1 MIKRLL
7 LFLLAFAMHTTM
19 YAQANTQEKAQMVFS
34 NDFHDASG
42 QLGNLTA
49 HFITEKTWTDM
60 NGEIGSIVRI
70 KVTGMSV
77 SEMAKLKVI
86 GSANASVHD
95 TQFLEDEQEWI
106 VPLSKGSNMW
116 LEMSHPTYGKST
128 RLSLPKLK
136 EKGIYDVTL
145 VNNRTTT
152 IVVHSLPNGADVYLD
167 GNLCGKTPCEI
178 PEQRFG
184 KHDLKLMYGSKTKEM
199 KIDVEEGHT
208 FFEDFDFRERRKLN
222 IVSSEDN
229 TTIYI
234 DNKPIGQAPIYG
246 YEMLVGPHTFK
257 AVRQGSKGYN
267 DTQID
272 EQTIEVASQTE
283 IKLYPIKKGNVQVL
297 TRYAGRSVAAEL
309 VVDNK
314 TKYTNEQSYKINLP
328 YGTHSFRV
336 SYYGKSKEKTINVNK
351 PEQTQIFKL
360 SAKNDVVWPW
370 QREYDIAPVGFSL
383 SYVYKQ
389 LVTTGE
395 GEKLKENGVWNGED
409 GQNKTLKGAQVGLH
423 FQPCFKFGLGLYTGL
438 FYEFYYTSTKNEEY
452 DYDKFMEHCLYAPVH
467 LYYRIPFSK
476 KIALSAHGGLGFNY
490 VIHGSYSAKDDNVE
504 DYTDFYGEDYFPK
517 KFNMALEVGAG
528 LRLGNFQLNFQYSKG
543 LTDHESYSSVGDYK
557 TVQNKYTFGLSY
569 LFSAQ

>member
-1 MIKRLL
+1 
-7 LFLLAFAMHTTM
+7 MHTAM
-19 YAQANTQEKAQMVFS
+19 YAQTDTQSKAQMVFS

-60 NGEIGSIVRI
+60 NGEIGAIVRI

-77 SEMAKLKVI
+77 SEMSKLKVI

-95 TQFLEDEQEWI
+95 TQFLENEQEWI
-106 VPLSKGSNMW
+106 VPLSKGTNMW

-136 EKGIYDVTL
+136 EKGMYDVTL

-152 IVVHSLPNGADVYLD
+152 IVVHSLPDGADVYLD
-167 GNLCGKTPCEI
+167 GNHHGKTPCEI
-178 PEQRFG
+178 SEQRFG
-184 KHDLKLMYGSKTKEM
+184 KHDLKLMYGSKTKEV

-208 FFEDFDFRERRKLN
+208 FFDDFDFRERRN
-222 IVSSEDN
+222 INIISSEDN

-234 DNKPIGQAPIYG
+234 DNQLIGQAPIHN
-246 YEMLVGPHTFK
+246 YEVLVGPHTFK
-257 AVRQGSKGYN
+257 AIHTGSKGYN

-272 EQTIEVASQTE
+272 EQTIDISSQTE

-297 TRYAGRSVAAEL
+297 TRYAGKPVYAEL

-314 TKYTNEQSYKINLP
+314 DKYTSEPSYKVNLP

-336 SYYGKSKEKTINVNK
+336 SYNGKSKEKFINVNK
-351 PEQTQIFKL
+351 PEQTQVFKL

-383 SYVYKQ
+383 AYVYKQ

-395 GEKLKENGVWNGED
+395 GQKLKENGVWPD
-409 GQNKTLKGAQVGLH
+409 GKGKTLKGMQAGLH

-438 FYEFYYTSTKNEEY
+438 FYELYVSTSKKY
-452 DYDKFMEHCLYAPVH
+452 DYDMFIEHCAYVPVH
-467 LYYRIPFSK
+467 LYYRKS
-476 KIALSAHGGLGFNY
+476 G
-490 VIHGSYSAKDDNVE
+490 V
-504 DYTDFYGEDYFPK
+504 
-517 KFNMALEVGAG
+517 VGT
-528 LRLGNFQLNFQYSKG
+528 RR
-543 LTDHESYSSVGDYK
+543 
-557 TVQNKYTFGLSY
+557 FGLQLCHPRCFLCQGRRY
-569 LFSAQ
+569 

>member
-1 MIKRLL
+1 MIKRLF
-7 LFLLAFAMHTTM
+7 LFVLVCVMHTAM
-19 YAQANTQEKAQMVFS
+19 YAQTNTQSKAQMVFS

-60 NGEIGSIVRI
+60 NGEIGAIVRI

-77 SEMAKLKVI
+77 SEMSKLKVI

-95 TQFLEDEQEWI
+95 TQFLENEQEWI
-106 VPLSKGSNMW
+106 VPLSKGTNMW

-136 EKGIYDVTL
+136 EKGMYDVTL

-152 IVVHSLPNGADVYLD
+152 IVVHSLPDGADVYLD
-167 GNLCGKTPCEI
+167 GNHHGKTPCEI
-178 PEQRFG
+178 SEQRFG
-184 KHDLKLMYGSKTKEM
+184 KHDLKLMYGSKTKEV

-208 FFEDFDFRERRKLN
+208 FFDDFDFRERRN
-222 IVSSEDN
+222 INIISSEDN

-234 DNKPIGQAPIYG
+234 DNQLIGQAPIHN
-246 YEMLVGPHTFK
+246 YEVLVGPHTFK
-257 AVRQGSKGYN
+257 AIRTGSKGYN

-272 EQTIEVASQTE
+272 EQTIDISSQTE

-297 TRYAGRSVAAEL
+297 TRYAGKPVYAEL

-314 TKYTNEQSYKINLP
+314 DKYTSEPSYKVNLP

-336 SYYGKSKEKTINVNK
+336 SYNGKSKEKFINVNK
-351 PEQTQIFKL
+351 PEQTQVFKL

-383 SYVYKQ
+383 AYVYKQ

-395 GEKLKENGVWNGED
+395 GQKLKESGVWPD
-409 GQNKTLKGAQVGLH
+409 GKGKTLKGMQAGLH

-438 FYEFYYTSTKNEEY
+438 FYELYVSTSKKY
-452 DYDKFMEHCLYAPVH
+452 DYDMFIEHCAYVPVH
-467 LYYRIPFSK
+467 LYYRIPFGRK
-476 KIALSAHGGLGFNY
+476 VALSVHGGLGFNY
-490 VIHGSYSAKDDNVE
+490 VIHGAYSAKDEDIE
-504 DYTDFYGEDYFPK
+504 DYTDFYEEDGFPK
-517 KFNMALEVGAG
+517 KFNMAMEVGAG
-528 LRLGNFQLNFQYSKG
+528 LRLGAFQLNFQYGKG
-543 LTDHESYSSVGDYK
+543 LNDHKSYSSQGDFK
-557 TVQNKYTFGLSY
+557 TIQNKYTFGVSY
-569 LFSAQ
+569 MFSAE